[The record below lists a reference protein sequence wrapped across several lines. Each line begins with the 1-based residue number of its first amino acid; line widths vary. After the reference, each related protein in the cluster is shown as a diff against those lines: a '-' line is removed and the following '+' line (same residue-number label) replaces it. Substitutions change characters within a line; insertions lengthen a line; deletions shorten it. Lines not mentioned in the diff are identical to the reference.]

1 MSRSIFISYVYE
13 DKKHRDLLKDWCNKK
28 LLGENIQITFERGDY
43 RTKGEAAIKTEILSM
58 IQGAAAVIFLIG
70 QNTHNHPWVNYE
82 VEAAISKNRKIIL
95 IRIPGTTGQR
105 PKSLLKYSEIPLDVN
120 KIKSALGT

>member
-1 MSRSIFISYVYE
+1 MSRSIFMSYVYE
-13 DKKHRDLLKDWCNKK
+13 DKKHRDLLKNWCNKK

-82 VEAAISKNRKIIL
+82 AEVTISKKRKVVL
-95 IRIPGTTGQR
+95 VRIPGTTGQS
-105 PKSLLKYSEIPLDVN
+105 PKNLLKHIEIPLDLNRIKEALN
-120 KIKSALGT
+120 K